1 MTTAADVLEGRAR
14 WACEAADALTWLRS
28 LPARAVSLA
37 FFSCH
42 YEDQRTYGTGIRV
55 RGQAWVDELRP
66 IVAEAARVSSGLVVV
81 NAAGPVRARS
91 YSPTMEWLVA
101 DLTRLDGLVCGP
113 APWAWHKVCG
123 IPGSGGKDY
132 QRRDW
137 EPLYAFCLPDRLP
150 LAWSDNTAFGK
161 PPKCG
166 AGGEMSNRTK
176 AGARVNDP
184 WETASRGGAGCGGRF
199 KNGKKRAGVLANSPG
214 TNRRASGDRKTIR
227 QPSGQYE
234 VMTYHAPPIANPGN
248 VIRARVGGSH
258 LGHALAHENEAPMN
272 LAIAERF
279 VCWYAAPDSV
289 VLDCFSG
296 SGTTAHAAILHGRRF
311 VGCDLRQSQVDLCAR
326 RMRSVTPNLIGA

>member
-1 MTTAADVLEGRAR
+1 MATWRDVIQGTERAS
-14 WACEAADALTWLRS
+14 CETSPALPFLQS
-28 LPARAVSLA
+28 LPDRAVSLVM
-37 FFSCH
+37 FSPH
-42 YEDQRTYGTGIRV
+42 YEDQRTYGAGIKV

-66 IVAEAARVSSGLVVV
+66 IVAEAARVSAGLVVV
-81 NAAGPVRARS
+81 NAAGPVRERS

-150 LAWSDNTAFGK
+150 LVWSDNTAFGK

-166 AGGEMSNRTK
+166 PGGEMSNRNK
-176 AGARVNDP
+176 DGSRVN
-184 WETASRGGAGCGGRF
+184 GGR
-199 KNGKKRAGVLANSPG
+199 RAAVMANSPG
-214 TNRRASGDRKTIR
+214 TNRRAGGSRRMTAPTSAPAGDFTHRDAT
-227 QPSGQYE
+227 
-234 VMTYHAPPIANPGN
+234 PPVIANPGN

-289 VLDCFSG
+289 VLDPFSG

-311 VGCDLRQSQVDLCAR
+311 IGCDLRESQSALTLR
-326 RMRSVTPNLIGA
+326 RLRTITPNLVPA

>member
-1 MTTAADVLEGRAR
+1 MATWRDVIEGAGRAS
-14 WACEAADALTWLRS
+14 CQTSPALPFLQS
-28 LPARAVSLA
+28 LPDRAVSLVM
-37 FFSCH
+37 FSPH
-42 YEDQRTYGTGIRV
+42 YEDQRTYGAGIKV

-81 NAAGPVRARS
+81 NAAGPVRERS

-150 LAWSDNTAFGK
+150 LVWSDNTAFGK
-161 PPKCG
+161 PPKFG
-166 AGGEMSNRTK
+166 VGGEMSNR
-176 AGARVNDP
+176 ARNGDRVNGKGNPANKWGGGGTSLGRKADGTKL
-184 WETASRGGAGCGGRF
+184 TARPGCF
-199 KNGKKRAGVLANSPG
+199 DYSK
-214 TNRRASGDRKTIR
+214 
-227 QPSGQYE
+227 
-234 VMTYHAPPIANPGN
+234 PPIANPGN
-248 VIRARVGGSH
+248 VIRARVGGRH
-258 LGHALAHENEAPMN
+258 LGSPLAHENEAPMP
-272 LAIAERF
+272 LAVAERF

-289 VLDCFSG
+289 VLDPFSG

-311 VGCDLRQSQVDLCAR
+311 IGCDLRESQSALTLR
-326 RMRSVTPNLIGA
+326 RLRTVTPNLVPA